1 MIPENAGTSVAR
13 RSVTHARARAVPV
26 GRLERKWDLGA
37 SAALG
42 GGSLRALS
50 RERADPGRRCY
61 GYGRP
66 ARGGAA
72 RPCARR
78 VKPPGIIT
86 DLGRTAATSTLEK
99 SSHTKS
105 NPKI

>member
-1 MIPENAGTSVAR
+1 MSGPIQAG
-13 RSVTHARARAVPV
+13 
-26 GRLERKWDLGA
+26 
-37 SAALG
+37 
-42 GGSLRALS
+42 
-50 RERADPGRRCY
+50 ADMVI
-61 GYGRP
+61 